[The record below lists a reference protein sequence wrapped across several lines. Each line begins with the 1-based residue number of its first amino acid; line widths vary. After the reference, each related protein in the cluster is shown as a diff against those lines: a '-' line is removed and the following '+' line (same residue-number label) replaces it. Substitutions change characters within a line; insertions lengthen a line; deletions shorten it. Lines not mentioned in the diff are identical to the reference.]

1 MPFSTETEQI
11 KKFENDEVAQHYF
24 EVLRTLISKKSI
36 FAQQVGLQEVAN
48 YLGEIFTAA
57 GAKVMID
64 DSYTAPFVL
73 AEFLSSN
80 PAAKTIIFYNHYD
93 TVPADDDQP
102 WTNDPFTLSVHYGV
116 MYGRGVDDD
125 KGHITARLTAVRK
138 YIREHGDLPVN
149 IIFMMEG
156 AEESASTDLDKYLAK
171 HRKRLRGADL
181 LVWEQGSRNNLGQLE
196 ISGGNKG
203 IVTFDMTVKSA
214 DVDIHSSFGG
224 VINSAPW
231 YLLNALS
238 SLRSPDGRILVEG
251 IHEQVQEPNEREL
264 ALIEEYALRTPE
276 ELSQVYGLK
285 LPVLL
290 DGRKEF
296 LRRFYF
302 EPSLNIEGFGSGYQ
316 GQGVKTI
323 LPSDAQ
329 AKMEVRLVPGLV
341 PQDVLDKIR
350 QQLDKNGYPAVELTY
365 TLGEMSYRSD
375 MSAPSILNLIE
386 LAKDYYQEGVSVLPT
401 SAGTGPMH
409 TVYEALEVPMA
420 AFGLGN
426 ANSRDHGGDENVKIA
441 DYYTHIELIQDLIGS
456 YRQAN

>member
-36 FAQQVGLQEVAN
+36 FAQQIGLQEVAN

-64 DSYTAPFVL
+64 DSYTAPFIL

-138 YIREHGDLPVN
+138 YFREHGDLPVN

-224 VINSAPW
+224 VINSASW

-251 IHEQVQEPNEREL
+251 IYEQVQEPNEREL

-290 DGRKEF
+290 DERKEF

-329 AKMEVRLVPGLV
+329 AKMEVRLVPGLE
-341 PQDVLDKIR
+341 PQDVLDKIG
-350 QQLDKNGYPAVELTY
+350 QQLEKNGYPAVKLTY

-386 LAKDYYQEGVSVLPT
+386 LAKDYYQEGISVLPT

-456 YRQAN
+456 YRQAD

>member
-1 MPFSTETEQI
+1 MPFSTESEQI

-24 EVLRTLISKKSI
+24 EVMRTLISKKSI
-36 FAQQVGLQEVAN
+36 FAQQIGLKEVAT

-73 AEFLSSN
+73 AEFQSDN
-80 PAAKTIIFYNHYD
+80 PEAKTIIFYHHYD
-93 TVPADDDQP
+93 TVPADNDQP
-102 WTNDPFTLSVHYGV
+102 WTNAPFTLSVHYGV

-138 YIREHGDLPVN
+138 YIREHGSLPVN

-171 HRKRLRGADL
+171 HKKHLRGADL
-181 LVWEQGSRNNLGQLE
+181 LVWEQGTRNNLGQLE

-203 IVTFDMTVKSA
+203 IVTFDMSVRSA
-214 DVDIHSSFGG
+214 EVDIHSSYGG
-224 VINSAPW
+224 VINSASW
-231 YLLNALS
+231 YLMDAIS
-238 SLRSPDGRILVEG
+238 SLRSVDGRILVEG
-251 IHEQVQEPNEREL
+251 IYEQVQEPNEREL
-264 ALIEEYALRTPE
+264 ALIAQYALKTPE
-276 ELSQVYGLK
+276 ELKEIYGLQ
-285 LPVLL
+285 LPVLKE
-290 DGRKEF
+290 DRQEF

-302 EPSLNIEGFGSGYQ
+302 EPAINIEGFGSGYQ

-323 LPSDAQ
+323 LPAYAS
-329 AKMEVRLVPGLV
+329 AKMEVRLVPGLE
-341 PQDVLDKIR
+341 PHDVLDKIR
-350 QQLDKNGYPAVELTY
+350 KQLDKNGYDKVELTY

-375 MSAPSILNLIE
+375 MSAPSILNVIE
-386 LAKDYYQEGVSVLPT
+386 LAKDFYPEGISVLPT

-409 TVYEALEVPMA
+409 TVFEALEVPMA

-441 DYYTHIELIQDLIGS
+441 DYYTHIELIKELIRS
-456 YRQAN
+456 YEQ

>member
-1 MPFSTETEQI
+1 MPFSTESEQI

-36 FAQQVGLQEVAN
+36 FAQQIGLKEVAT
-48 YLGEIFTAA
+48 YLGAIFTAA

-73 AEFLSSN
+73 AEFQSDN
-80 PAAKTIIFYNHYD
+80 PEAKTIIFYHHYD
-93 TVPADDDQP
+93 TVPADNDQP

-138 YIREHGDLPVN
+138 YIRENGSLPVN

-171 HRKRLRGADL
+171 HKKHLRGADL
-181 LVWEQGSRNNLGQLE
+181 LVWEQGTRNNLGQLE

-203 IVTFDMTVKSA
+203 IVTFDMSVRSA
-214 DVDIHSSFGG
+214 EVDIHSSYGG
-224 VINSAPW
+224 VINSASW
-231 YLLNALS
+231 YLMDAIS
-238 SLRSPDGRILVEG
+238 SLRSADGRILVEG
-251 IHEQVQEPNEREL
+251 IYEQVQEPNEREL
-264 ALIEEYALRTPE
+264 ALIAQYALKTPE
-276 ELSQVYGLK
+276 ELKEIYGLQ
-285 LPVLL
+285 LPVLKE
-290 DGRKEF
+290 DRQEF

-302 EPSLNIEGFGSGYQ
+302 EPAINIEGFGSGYQ

-323 LPSDAQ
+323 LPAYAS
-329 AKMEVRLVPGLV
+329 AKMEVRLVPGLE
-341 PQDVLDKIR
+341 PHDVLDKIR
-350 QQLDKNGYPAVELTY
+350 KQLDKNGYGKVELTY

-375 MSAPSILNLIE
+375 MSAPSILNVIE
-386 LAKDYYQEGVSVLPT
+386 LAKDFYPEGISVLPT

-409 TVYEALEVPMA
+409 TVFEALEVPMA

-441 DYYTHIELIQDLIGS
+441 DYYTHIELIKELIRS
-456 YRQAN
+456 YEQ

>member
-1 MPFSTETEQI
+1 MPFSTESEQI

-36 FAQQVGLQEVAN
+36 FAQQIGLKEVAT

-73 AEFLSSN
+73 AEFQSDN
-80 PAAKTIIFYNHYD
+80 PEAKTIIFYHHYD
-93 TVPADDDQP
+93 TVPADNDQP

-138 YIREHGDLPVN
+138 YIRENGSLPVN

-171 HRKRLRGADL
+171 HKKHLRGADL
-181 LVWEQGSRNNLGQLE
+181 LVWEQGTRNNLGQLE

-203 IVTFDMTVKSA
+203 IVTFDMSVRSA
-214 DVDIHSSFGG
+214 EVDIHSSYGG
-224 VINSAPW
+224 VINSASW
-231 YLLNALS
+231 YLMDAIS
-238 SLRSPDGRILVEG
+238 SLRSTDGRILVEG
-251 IHEQVQEPNEREL
+251 IYEQVQEPNEREL
-264 ALIEEYALRTPE
+264 ALIAQYALKTPE
-276 ELSQVYGLK
+276 ELKEIYGLQ
-285 LPVLL
+285 LPVLKE
-290 DGRKEF
+290 DRQEF

-302 EPSLNIEGFGSGYQ
+302 EPAINIEGFGSGYQ

-323 LPSDAQ
+323 LPAYAS
-329 AKMEVRLVPGLV
+329 AKMEVRLVPGLE
-341 PQDVLDKIR
+341 PHDVLDKIR
-350 QQLDKNGYPAVELTY
+350 KQLDKNGYDKVELAY

-375 MSAPSILNLIE
+375 MSAPSILNVIE
-386 LAKDYYQEGVSVLPT
+386 LAKDFYPEGISVLPT

-409 TVYEALEVPMA
+409 TVFEALEVPMA

-426 ANSRDHGGDENVKIA
+426 ANSRDHGGDENVKIV
-441 DYYTHIELIQDLIGS
+441 DYYTHIELIKELIRS
-456 YRQAN
+456 YEQ

>member
-1 MPFSTETEQI
+1 MPFSTESEQI

-36 FAQQVGLQEVAN
+36 FAQQIGLKEVAT

-73 AEFLSSN
+73 AEFQSDN
-80 PAAKTIIFYNHYD
+80 PEAKTIIFYHHYD
-93 TVPADDDQP
+93 TVPADNDQP

-138 YIREHGDLPVN
+138 YIREQGSLPVN

-171 HRKRLRGADL
+171 HKKRLRGADL
-181 LVWEQGSRNNLGQLE
+181 LVWEQGTRNNLGQLE

-203 IVTFDMTVKSA
+203 IVTFDMSVRSA
-214 DVDIHSSFGG
+214 EVDIHSSYGG
-224 VINSAPW
+224 IINSASW
-231 YLLNALS
+231 YLMDAIS
-238 SLRSPDGRILVEG
+238 SLRSADGRILVEG
-251 IHEQVQEPNEREL
+251 IYEQVQEPNEREL
-264 ALIEEYALRTPE
+264 ALIAQYALKTPE
-276 ELSQVYGLK
+276 ELKEIYGLQ
-285 LPVLL
+285 LPVLKEE
-290 DGRKEF
+290 RQEF

-302 EPSLNIEGFGSGYQ
+302 EPAINIEGFGSGYQ

-323 LPSDAQ
+323 LPAHAS
-329 AKMEVRLVPGLV
+329 AKMEVRLVPGLE
-341 PQDVLDKIR
+341 PHDVLDKIR
-350 QQLDKNGYPAVELTY
+350 KQLDKNGYDKVELTY

-375 MSAPSILNLIE
+375 MSAPSILNVIE
-386 LAKDYYQEGVSVLPT
+386 LAKDFYPEGISVLPT

-409 TVYEALEVPMA
+409 TVFEALEVPMA

-441 DYYTHIELIQDLIGS
+441 DYYTHIELIKELIRS
-456 YRQAN
+456 YEQ

>member
-1 MPFSTETEQI
+1 MPFSTESEQI

-36 FAQQVGLQEVAN
+36 FAQQIGLKEVAT

-73 AEFLSSN
+73 AEFQSDN
-80 PAAKTIIFYNHYD
+80 PEAKTIIFYHHYD
-93 TVPADDDQP
+93 TVPADNDQP

-138 YIREHGDLPVN
+138 YIRENGSLPVN

-171 HRKRLRGADL
+171 HKKHLRGADL
-181 LVWEQGSRNNLGQLE
+181 LVWEQGTRNNLGQLE

-203 IVTFDMTVKSA
+203 IVTFDMSVRSA
-214 DVDIHSSFGG
+214 EVDIHSSYGG
-224 VINSAPW
+224 VINSASW
-231 YLLNALS
+231 YLMDAIS
-238 SLRSPDGRILVEG
+238 SLRSADGRILVEG
-251 IHEQVQEPNEREL
+251 IYEQVQEPNEREL
-264 ALIEEYALRTPE
+264 ALIAQYALKTPE
-276 ELSQVYGLK
+276 ELKEIYGLQ
-285 LPVLL
+285 LPVLKEE
-290 DGRKEF
+290 RQEF

-302 EPSLNIEGFGSGYQ
+302 EPAINIEGFGSGYQ

-323 LPSDAQ
+323 LPAYAS
-329 AKMEVRLVPGLV
+329 AKMEVRLVPGLE
-341 PQDVLDKIR
+341 PHDVLDKIR
-350 QQLDKNGYPAVELTY
+350 KQLDKNGYDKVELTY

-375 MSAPSILNLIE
+375 MSTPSILNVIE
-386 LAKDYYQEGVSVLPT
+386 LAKDFYAEGISVLPA

-409 TVYEALEVPMA
+409 TVFEALEVPMA

-441 DYYTHIELIQDLIGS
+441 DYYTHIELIKELIRS
-456 YRQAN
+456 YEQ

>member
-1 MPFSTETEQI
+1 MPFSTESEQI

-36 FAQQVGLQEVAN
+36 FAQQIGLKEVAT

-73 AEFLSSN
+73 AEFQSDN
-80 PAAKTIIFYNHYD
+80 PEAKTIIFYHHYD
-93 TVPADDDQP
+93 TVPADNDQP

-138 YIREHGDLPVN
+138 YIREHGSLPVN

-171 HRKRLRGADL
+171 HKKHLRGADL
-181 LVWEQGSRNNLGQLE
+181 LVWEQGTRNNLGQLE

-203 IVTFDMTVKSA
+203 IVTFDMSVRSA
-214 DVDIHSSFGG
+214 EVDIHSSYGG
-224 VINSAPW
+224 VINSASW
-231 YLLNALS
+231 YLMDAIS
-238 SLRSPDGRILVEG
+238 SLRSADGRILVEG
-251 IHEQVQEPNEREL
+251 IYEQVQEPNEREL
-264 ALIEEYALRTPE
+264 ALIAQYALKTPE
-276 ELSQVYGLK
+276 ELKEIYGLQ
-285 LPVLL
+285 LPVLKE
-290 DGRKEF
+290 DRQEF

-302 EPSLNIEGFGSGYQ
+302 EPAINIEGFGSGYQ

-323 LPSDAQ
+323 LPAYAS
-329 AKMEVRLVPGLV
+329 AKMEVRLVPGLE
-341 PQDVLDKIR
+341 PHDVLDKIR
-350 QQLDKNGYPAVELTY
+350 KQLDKNGYGKVELTY

-375 MSAPSILNLIE
+375 MSAPSILNVIE
-386 LAKDYYQEGVSVLPT
+386 LAKDFYPEGISVLPT

-409 TVYEALEVPMA
+409 TVFEALEVPMA

-441 DYYTHIELIQDLIGS
+441 DYYTHIELIKELIRS
-456 YRQAN
+456 YEQ

>member
-1 MPFSTETEQI
+1 MPFSTESEQI

-36 FAQQVGLQEVAN
+36 FAQQIGLKEVAT

-73 AEFLSSN
+73 AEFQSDN
-80 PAAKTIIFYNHYD
+80 PEAKTIIFYHHYD
-93 TVPADDDQP
+93 TVPADNDQP
-102 WTNDPFTLSVHYGV
+102 WTNDPFTLSIHYGV

-138 YIREHGDLPVN
+138 YIREHGSLPVN

-171 HRKRLRGADL
+171 HKKHLRGADL
-181 LVWEQGSRNNLGQLE
+181 LVWEQGTRNNLGQLE

-203 IVTFDMTVKSA
+203 IVTFDMSVRSA
-214 DVDIHSSFGG
+214 EVDIHSSYGG
-224 VINSAPW
+224 IINSASW
-231 YLLNALS
+231 YLMDAIS
-238 SLRSPDGRILVEG
+238 SLRSADGRILVEG
-251 IHEQVQEPNEREL
+251 IYEQVQEPNEREL
-264 ALIEEYALRTPE
+264 ALIAQYALKTPE
-276 ELSQVYGLK
+276 ELKEIYGLQ
-285 LPVLL
+285 LPVLKE
-290 DGRKEF
+290 DRQEF

-302 EPSLNIEGFGSGYQ
+302 EPAINIEGFGSGYQ

-323 LPSDAQ
+323 LPAYAS
-329 AKMEVRLVPGLV
+329 AKMEVRLVPGLE
-341 PQDVLDKIR
+341 PHDVLDKIR
-350 QQLDKNGYPAVELTY
+350 KQLDKNGYDRVELTY

-375 MSAPSILNLIE
+375 MSAPSILNVIE
-386 LAKDYYQEGVSVLPT
+386 LAKDFYPEGISVLPT

-409 TVYEALEVPMA
+409 TVFEALEVPMA

-441 DYYTHIELIQDLIGS
+441 DYYTHIELIKELIRS
-456 YRQAN
+456 YEQ

>member
-1 MPFSTETEQI
+1 MPFSTESEQI

-36 FAQQVGLQEVAN
+36 FAQQIGLKEVAT

-73 AEFLSSN
+73 AEFQSDN
-80 PAAKTIIFYNHYD
+80 PEAKTIIFYHHYD
-93 TVPADDDQP
+93 TVPADNDQP

-138 YIREHGDLPVN
+138 YIREHGSLPVN

-171 HRKRLRGADL
+171 HKKHLQGADL
-181 LVWEQGSRNNLGQLE
+181 LVWEQGTRNNLGQLE

-203 IVTFDMTVKSA
+203 IVTFDMSVRSA
-214 DVDIHSSFGG
+214 EVDIHSSYGG
-224 VINSAPW
+224 VINSASW
-231 YLLNALS
+231 YLMDAIS
-238 SLRSPDGRILVEG
+238 SLRSADGQILVEG
-251 IHEQVQEPNEREL
+251 IYEQVQEPNEREL
-264 ALIEEYALRTPE
+264 ALIAQYALKTPE
-276 ELSQVYGLK
+276 ELKEIYGLQ
-285 LPVLL
+285 LPVLKE
-290 DGRKEF
+290 DRQEF

-302 EPSLNIEGFGSGYQ
+302 EPAINIEGFGSGYQ

-323 LPSDAQ
+323 LPAYAS
-329 AKMEVRLVPGLV
+329 AKMEVRLVPGLE
-341 PQDVLDKIR
+341 PHDVLDKISK
-350 QQLDKNGYPAVELTY
+350 QLDKNGYDKVELTY

-375 MSAPSILNLIE
+375 MSAPSILNVIE
-386 LAKDYYQEGVSVLPT
+386 LAKDFYPEGISVLPT

-409 TVYEALEVPMA
+409 TVFEALEVPMA

-441 DYYTHIELIQDLIGS
+441 DYYTHIELIKELIRS
-456 YRQAN
+456 YEQ

>member
-1 MPFSTETEQI
+1 MPFSTESEQI

-36 FAQQVGLQEVAN
+36 FAQQIGLKEVAT

-73 AEFLSSN
+73 AEFQSDN
-80 PAAKTIIFYNHYD
+80 PEAKTIIFYHHYD
-93 TVPADDDQP
+93 TVPADNDQP

-116 MYGRGVDDD
+116 MYCRGVDDD

-138 YIREHGDLPVN
+138 YIREHGSLPVN

-171 HRKRLRGADL
+171 HKKHLRGADL
-181 LVWEQGSRNNLGQLE
+181 LVWEQGTRNNLGQLE

-203 IVTFDMTVKSA
+203 IVTFDMSVRSA
-214 DVDIHSSFGG
+214 EVDIHSSYGG
-224 VINSAPW
+224 VINSASW
-231 YLLNALS
+231 YLMDAIS
-238 SLRSPDGRILVEG
+238 SLRSVDGRILVEG
-251 IHEQVQEPNEREL
+251 IYEQVQEPNEREL
-264 ALIEEYALRTPE
+264 ALIAQYALKTPE
-276 ELSQVYGLK
+276 ELKEIYGLQ
-285 LPVLL
+285 LPVLKE
-290 DGRKEF
+290 DRQEF

-302 EPSLNIEGFGSGYQ
+302 EPAINIEGFGSGYQ

-323 LPSDAQ
+323 LPAYAS
-329 AKMEVRLVPGLV
+329 AKMEVRLVPGLE
-341 PQDVLDKIR
+341 PHDVLDKIR
-350 QQLDKNGYPAVELTY
+350 KQLDKNGYDKVELTY

-375 MSAPSILNLIE
+375 MSAPSILNVIE
-386 LAKDYYQEGVSVLPT
+386 LAKDFYPEGISVLPT

-409 TVYEALEVPMA
+409 TVFEALEVPMA

-441 DYYTHIELIQDLIGS
+441 DYYTHIELIKELIRS
-456 YRQAN
+456 YEQ

>member
-1 MPFSTETEQI
+1 MPFSTESEQI

-36 FAQQVGLQEVAN
+36 FAQQIGLKKVAT

-73 AEFLSSN
+73 AEFQSDN
-80 PAAKTIIFYNHYD
+80 PEAKTIIFYHHYD
-93 TVPADDDQP
+93 TVPADNDQP

-138 YIREHGDLPVN
+138 YIRENGSLPVN

-171 HRKRLRGADL
+171 HKKHLRGADL
-181 LVWEQGSRNNLGQLE
+181 LVWEQGTRNNLGQLE

-203 IVTFDMTVKSA
+203 IVTFDMSVRSA
-214 DVDIHSSFGG
+214 EVDIHSSYGG
-224 VINSAPW
+224 VINSASW
-231 YLLNALS
+231 YLMDAIS
-238 SLRSPDGRILVEG
+238 SLRSADGRILVEG
-251 IHEQVQEPNEREL
+251 IYEQVQEPNEREL
-264 ALIEEYALRTPE
+264 ALIAQYALKTPE
-276 ELSQVYGLK
+276 ELKEIYGLQ
-285 LPVLL
+285 LPVLKE
-290 DGRKEF
+290 DRQEF

-302 EPSLNIEGFGSGYQ
+302 EPAINIEGFGSGYQ

-323 LPSDAQ
+323 LPAYAS
-329 AKMEVRLVPGLV
+329 AKMEVRLVPGLE
-341 PQDVLDKIR
+341 PHDVLDKIR
-350 QQLDKNGYPAVELTY
+350 KQLDKNGYDKVELTY

-375 MSAPSILNLIE
+375 MSAPSILNVIE
-386 LAKDYYQEGVSVLPT
+386 LAKDFYPEGISVLPT

-409 TVYEALEVPMA
+409 TVFEALEVPMA

-441 DYYTHIELIQDLIGS
+441 DYYTHIELIKELIRS
-456 YRQAN
+456 YEQ

>member
-1 MPFSTETEQI
+1 MPFSTESEQI

-36 FAQQVGLQEVAN
+36 FAQQIGLKEVAT

-73 AEFLSSN
+73 AEFQSDN
-80 PAAKTIIFYNHYD
+80 PEAKTIIFYHHYD
-93 TVPADDDQP
+93 TVPADNDQP

-138 YIREHGDLPVN
+138 YIREQGSLPVN

-171 HRKRLRGADL
+171 HKKHLRGADL
-181 LVWEQGSRNNLGQLE
+181 LVWEQGTRNNLGQLE

-203 IVTFDMTVKSA
+203 IVTFDMSVRSA
-214 DVDIHSSFGG
+214 EVDIHSSYGG
-224 VINSAPW
+224 VINSASW
-231 YLLNALS
+231 YLMDAIS
-238 SLRSPDGRILVEG
+238 SLRSADGRILVEG
-251 IHEQVQEPNEREL
+251 IYEQVQEPNEREL
-264 ALIEEYALRTPE
+264 ALIAQYALKTPE
-276 ELSQVYGLK
+276 ELKEIYGLQ
-285 LPVLL
+285 LPVLKE
-290 DGRKEF
+290 DRQEF

-302 EPSLNIEGFGSGYQ
+302 EPAINIEGFGSGYQ

-323 LPSDAQ
+323 LPAYAS
-329 AKMEVRLVPGLV
+329 AKMEVRLVPGLE
-341 PQDVLDKIR
+341 PHDVLDKIR
-350 QQLDKNGYPAVELTY
+350 KQLNKNGYDKVELTY

-375 MSAPSILNLIE
+375 MSAPSILNVIE
-386 LAKDYYQEGVSVLPT
+386 LAKDFYPEGISVLPT

-409 TVYEALEVPMA
+409 TVFEALEVPMA

-441 DYYTHIELIQDLIGS
+441 DYYTHIELIKELIRS
-456 YRQAN
+456 YEQ

>member
-1 MPFSTETEQI
+1 MPFSTESEQI

-36 FAQQVGLQEVAN
+36 FAQQIGLKEVAT

-73 AEFLSSN
+73 AEFQSDN
-80 PAAKTIIFYNHYD
+80 PEAKTIIFYHHYD
-93 TVPADDDQP
+93 TVPADNDQP

-138 YIREHGDLPVN
+138 YIREHGSLPVN

-171 HRKRLRGADL
+171 HKKHLRGADL
-181 LVWEQGSRNNLGQLE
+181 LVWEQGTRNNLGQLE

-203 IVTFDMTVKSA
+203 IVTFDMSVRSA
-214 DVDIHSSFGG
+214 EVDIHSSYGG
-224 VINSAPW
+224 IINSASW
-231 YLLNALS
+231 YLMDAIS
-238 SLRSPDGRILVEG
+238 SLRSADGRILVEG
-251 IHEQVQEPNEREL
+251 IYEQVQEPNEREL
-264 ALIEEYALRTPE
+264 ALIAQYALKTPE
-276 ELSQVYGLK
+276 ELKEIYGLQ
-285 LPVLL
+285 LPVLKE
-290 DGRKEF
+290 DRQEF

-302 EPSLNIEGFGSGYQ
+302 EPAINIEGFGSGYQ

-323 LPSDAQ
+323 LPAYAS
-329 AKMEVRLVPGLV
+329 AKMEVRLVPGLE
-341 PQDVLDKIR
+341 PHDVLDKIR
-350 QQLDKNGYPAVELTY
+350 KQLDKNGYDRVELTY

-375 MSAPSILNLIE
+375 MSAPSILNVIE
-386 LAKDYYQEGVSVLPT
+386 LAKDFYPEGISVLPT

-409 TVYEALEVPMA
+409 TVFEALEVPMA

-441 DYYTHIELIQDLIGS
+441 DYYTHIELIKELIRS
-456 YRQAN
+456 YEQ

>member
-36 FAQQVGLQEVAN
+36 FAQQIGLQEVAN

-102 WTNDPFTLSVHYGV
+102 WTNDPVTLSVHYGV

-224 VINSAPW
+224 VINSASW
-231 YLLNALS
+231 YLVNALS

-251 IHEQVQEPNEREL
+251 IYEQVQEPNEREL

-290 DGRKEF
+290 DERKEF

-302 EPSLNIEGFGSGYQ
+302 EPSLNIEGFGSGYP

-323 LPSDAQ
+323 LPSEAQ
-329 AKMEVRLVPGLV
+329 AKMEVRLVPGLE
-341 PQDVLDKIR
+341 PEDVLDKIR
-350 QQLDKNGYPAVELTY
+350 QQLDKNGYPAVKLTY

-386 LAKDYYQEGVSVLPT
+386 LAKDFYREGISVLPT

-456 YRQAN
+456 YRQAD

>member
-1 MPFSTETEQI
+1 MPFSTESEQI

-36 FAQQVGLQEVAN
+36 FAQQIGLKEVAT

-57 GAKVMID
+57 GAKVTID

-73 AEFLSSN
+73 AEFQSDN
-80 PAAKTIIFYNHYD
+80 PEAKTIIFYNHYD
-93 TVPADDDQP
+93 TVPADNDQP

-138 YIREHGDLPVN
+138 YIREQGSLPVN

-171 HRKRLRGADL
+171 YKKRLRGADL
-181 LVWEQGSRNNLGQLE
+181 LVWEQGTRNNLGQLE

-203 IVTFDMTVKSA
+203 IVTFDMSVRSA
-214 DVDIHSSFGG
+214 EVDIHSSYGG
-224 VINSAPW
+224 VINSASW
-231 YLLNALS
+231 YLMNAIS
-238 SLRSPDGRILVEG
+238 SLRSADGRILVEG
-251 IHEQVQEPNEREL
+251 IYEQVQEPNEREL
-264 ALIEEYALRTPE
+264 VLIAQYALKTPE
-276 ELSQVYGLK
+276 ELKEIYGLQ
-285 LPVLL
+285 LPVLKEE
-290 DGRKEF
+290 RQEF

-302 EPSLNIEGFGSGYQ
+302 EPAINIEGFGSGYQ

-323 LPSDAQ
+323 LPAYAS
-329 AKMEVRLVPGLV
+329 AKMEVRLVPGLE
-341 PQDVLDKIR
+341 PHDVLDKIR
-350 QQLDKNGYPAVELTY
+350 KQLDKNGYDRVELTY

-375 MSAPSILNLIE
+375 MSAPSILNVIE
-386 LAKDYYQEGVSVLPT
+386 LAKDFYPEGISVLPT

-409 TVYEALEVPMA
+409 TVFEALEVPMA

-441 DYYTHIELIQDLIGS
+441 DYYTHIELIKELIRS
-456 YRQAN
+456 YEQ

>member
-1 MPFSTETEQI
+1 MPFSTESEQI

-36 FAQQVGLQEVAN
+36 FAQQIGLKEVAT

-73 AEFLSSN
+73 AEFQSDN
-80 PAAKTIIFYNHYD
+80 PEAKTIIFYHHYD
-93 TVPADDDQP
+93 TVPADNDQP

-138 YIREHGDLPVN
+138 YIREHGSLPVN

-171 HRKRLRGADL
+171 HKKHLRGADL
-181 LVWEQGSRNNLGQLE
+181 LVWEQGTRNNLGQLE

-203 IVTFDMTVKSA
+203 IVTFDMSVRSA
-214 DVDIHSSFGG
+214 EVDIHSSYGG
-224 VINSAPW
+224 VINSASW
-231 YLLNALS
+231 YLMDAIS
-238 SLRSPDGRILVEG
+238 SLRSVDGRILVEG
-251 IHEQVQEPNEREL
+251 IYEQVQEPNEREL
-264 ALIEEYALRTPE
+264 ALIAQYALKTPE
-276 ELSQVYGLK
+276 ELKEIYGLQ
-285 LPVLL
+285 LPVLKE
-290 DGRKEF
+290 DRQEF

-302 EPSLNIEGFGSGYQ
+302 EPAINIEGFGSGYQ

-323 LPSDAQ
+323 LPAYAS
-329 AKMEVRLVPGLV
+329 AKMEVRLVPGLELH
-341 PQDVLDKIR
+341 DVLDKIR
-350 QQLDKNGYPAVELTY
+350 KQLDKNGYDKVELTY

-375 MSAPSILNLIE
+375 MSAPSILNVIE
-386 LAKDYYQEGVSVLPT
+386 LAKDFYPEGISVLPT

-409 TVYEALEVPMA
+409 TVFEALEVPMA

-441 DYYTHIELIQDLIGS
+441 DYYTHIELIKELIRS
-456 YRQAN
+456 YEQ

>member
-1 MPFSTETEQI
+1 MPFSTESEQI

-36 FAQQVGLQEVAN
+36 FAQQIGLKEVAT

-73 AEFLSSN
+73 AEFQSDN
-80 PAAKTIIFYNHYD
+80 PEAKTIIFYHHYD
-93 TVPADDDQP
+93 TVPADNDQP

-138 YIREHGDLPVN
+138 YIREQGSLPVN

-156 AEESASTDLDKYLAK
+156 AEESASTDLDKYLTK
-171 HRKRLRGADL
+171 HKKQLRGADL
-181 LVWEQGSRNNLGQLE
+181 LVWEQGTRNNLGQLE

-203 IVTFDMTVKSA
+203 IVTFDMSVRSA
-214 DVDIHSSFGG
+214 EVDIHSSYGG
-224 VINSAPW
+224 VINSASW
-231 YLLNALS
+231 YLMDAIS
-238 SLRSPDGRILVEG
+238 SLRSADGRILVEG
-251 IHEQVQEPNEREL
+251 IYEQVQEPNEREL
-264 ALIEEYALRTPE
+264 ALIAQYALKTPE
-276 ELSQVYGLK
+276 ELKEIYGLQ
-285 LPVLL
+285 LPVLKE
-290 DGRKEF
+290 DRQEF

-302 EPSLNIEGFGSGYQ
+302 EPAINIEGFGSGYQ

-323 LPSDAQ
+323 LPAYAS
-329 AKMEVRLVPGLV
+329 AKMEVRLVPGLE
-341 PQDVLDKIR
+341 PHDVLDKIR
-350 QQLDKNGYPAVELTY
+350 KQLDKNGYDKVELTY

-375 MSAPSILNLIE
+375 MSAPSILNVIE
-386 LAKDYYQEGVSVLPT
+386 LAKDFYPEGISVLPT

-409 TVYEALEVPMA
+409 TVFEALEVPMA

-441 DYYTHIELIQDLIGS
+441 DYYTHIELIKELIRS
-456 YRQAN
+456 YEQ

>member
-1 MPFSTETEQI
+1 MPFSTESEQI

-36 FAQQVGLQEVAN
+36 FAQQIGLKEVAT

-57 GAKVMID
+57 GAKVTID

-73 AEFLSSN
+73 AEFQSDN
-80 PAAKTIIFYNHYD
+80 PEAKTIIFYHHYD
-93 TVPADDDQP
+93 TVPADNDQP

-138 YIREHGDLPVN
+138 YIREHGSLPVN

-171 HRKRLRGADL
+171 HKKRLRGADL
-181 LVWEQGSRNNLGQLE
+181 LVWEQGTRNNLGQLE

-203 IVTFDMTVKSA
+203 IVTFDMSVRSA
-214 DVDIHSSFGG
+214 EVDIHSSYGG
-224 VINSAPW
+224 VINSASW
-231 YLLNALS
+231 YLMDAIS
-238 SLRSPDGRILVEG
+238 SLRSADGRILVEG
-251 IHEQVQEPNEREL
+251 IYEQVQEPNVREL
-264 ALIEEYALRTPE
+264 ALIAQYALKTPE
-276 ELSQVYGLK
+276 ELKEIYGLQ
-285 LPVLL
+285 LPVLKE
-290 DGRKEF
+290 DRQEF

-302 EPSLNIEGFGSGYQ
+302 EPAINIEGFGSGYQ

-323 LPSDAQ
+323 LPAYAS
-329 AKMEVRLVPGLV
+329 AKMEVRLVPGLE
-341 PQDVLDKIR
+341 PHDVLDKIR
-350 QQLDKNGYPAVELTY
+350 KQLDKNGYDKVELTY

-375 MSAPSILNLIE
+375 MSAPSILNVIE
-386 LAKDYYQEGVSVLPT
+386 LAKDFYPEGISVLPT

-409 TVYEALEVPMA
+409 TVFEALEVPMA

-441 DYYTHIELIQDLIGS
+441 DYYTHIELIKELIRS
-456 YRQAN
+456 YEQ

>member
-1 MPFSTETEQI
+1 MPFSTESEQI

-36 FAQQVGLQEVAN
+36 FAQQIGLKEVAT

-73 AEFLSSN
+73 AEFQSDN
-80 PAAKTIIFYNHYD
+80 PEAKTIIFYHHYD
-93 TVPADDDQP
+93 TVPADNDQP

-138 YIREHGDLPVN
+138 YIRENGSLPVN
-149 IIFMMEG
+149 LIFMMEG

-171 HRKRLRGADL
+171 HKKHLRGADL
-181 LVWEQGSRNNLGQLE
+181 LVWEQGTRNNLGQLE

-203 IVTFDMTVKSA
+203 IVTFDMSVRSA
-214 DVDIHSSFGG
+214 EVDIHSSYGG
-224 VINSAPW
+224 VINSASW
-231 YLLNALS
+231 YLMDAIS
-238 SLRSPDGRILVEG
+238 SLRSADGRILVEG
-251 IHEQVQEPNEREL
+251 IYEQVQEPNEREL
-264 ALIEEYALRTPE
+264 ALIAQYALKTPE
-276 ELSQVYGLK
+276 ELKEIYGLQ
-285 LPVLL
+285 LPVLKE
-290 DGRKEF
+290 DRQEF

-302 EPSLNIEGFGSGYQ
+302 EPAINIEGFGSGYQ

-323 LPSDAQ
+323 LPAYAS
-329 AKMEVRLVPGLV
+329 AKMEVRLVPGLE
-341 PQDVLDKIR
+341 PHDVLDKIR
-350 QQLDKNGYPAVELTY
+350 KQLDKNGYDKVELTY

-375 MSAPSILNLIE
+375 MSAPSILNVIE
-386 LAKDYYQEGVSVLPT
+386 LAKDFYPEGISVLPT

-409 TVYEALEVPMA
+409 TVFEALEVPMA

-441 DYYTHIELIQDLIGS
+441 DYYTHIELIKELIRS
-456 YRQAN
+456 YEQ

>member
-1 MPFSTETEQI
+1 MPFSTESEQI

-36 FAQQVGLQEVAN
+36 FAQQIGLKEVAT

-73 AEFLSSN
+73 AEFQSDN
-80 PAAKTIIFYNHYD
+80 PEAKTIIFYHHYD
-93 TVPADDDQP
+93 TVPADNDQP

-138 YIREHGDLPVN
+138 YIREHGSLPVN

-171 HRKRLRGADL
+171 HKKHLRGADL
-181 LVWEQGSRNNLGQLE
+181 LVWEQGTRNNLGQLE

-203 IVTFDMTVKSA
+203 IVTFDMSVRSA
-214 DVDIHSSFGG
+214 EVDIHSSYGG
-224 VINSAPW
+224 VINSASW
-231 YLLNALS
+231 YLMDAIS
-238 SLRSPDGRILVEG
+238 SLRSADGRILVEG
-251 IHEQVQEPNEREL
+251 IYEQVQEPNEREL
-264 ALIEEYALRTPE
+264 ALIAQYALKTPE
-276 ELSQVYGLK
+276 ELKEIYGLQ
-285 LPVLL
+285 LPVLKEE
-290 DGRKEF
+290 RQEF

-302 EPSLNIEGFGSGYQ
+302 EPAINIEGFGSGYQ

-323 LPSDAQ
+323 LPAYAS
-329 AKMEVRLVPGLV
+329 AKMEVRLVPGLE
-341 PQDVLDKIR
+341 PHDVLDKIR
-350 QQLDKNGYPAVELTY
+350 KQLDKNGYDKVELTY

-375 MSAPSILNLIE
+375 MSAPSILNVIE
-386 LAKDYYQEGVSVLPT
+386 LAKDFYPEGISVLPT

-409 TVYEALEVPMA
+409 TVFEALEVPMA

-441 DYYTHIELIQDLIGS
+441 DYYTHIELIKELFRS
-456 YRQAN
+456 YEQ

>member
-1 MPFSTETEQI
+1 MPFSTESEQI

-36 FAQQVGLQEVAN
+36 FAQQIGLKEVAT

-73 AEFLSSN
+73 AEFQSDN
-80 PAAKTIIFYNHYD
+80 PEAKTIIFYHHYD
-93 TVPADDDQP
+93 TVPADNDQP

-138 YIREHGDLPVN
+138 YIREHGSLPVN

-171 HRKRLRGADL
+171 HKRHLRGADL
-181 LVWEQGSRNNLGQLE
+181 LVWEQGTRNNLGKLE

-203 IVTFDMTVKSA
+203 IVTFDMSVRSA
-214 DVDIHSSFGG
+214 EVDIHSSYGG
-224 VINSAPW
+224 VINSASW
-231 YLLNALS
+231 YLMDAIS
-238 SLRSPDGRILVEG
+238 SLRSADGRILVEG
-251 IHEQVQEPNEREL
+251 IYEQVQEPNEREL
-264 ALIEEYALRTPE
+264 ALIAQYALKTPE
-276 ELSQVYGLK
+276 ELKEIYGLQ
-285 LPVLL
+285 LPVLKE
-290 DGRKEF
+290 DRQEF

-302 EPSLNIEGFGSGYQ
+302 EPAINIEGFGSGYQ

-323 LPSDAQ
+323 LPAYAS
-329 AKMEVRLVPGLV
+329 AKMEVRLVPGLE
-341 PQDVLDKIR
+341 PHDVLDKIR
-350 QQLDKNGYPAVELTY
+350 KQLDKNGYDKVELTY

-375 MSAPSILNLIE
+375 MSAPSILNVIE
-386 LAKDYYQEGVSVLPT
+386 LAKDFYPEGISVLPT

-409 TVYEALEVPMA
+409 TVFEALEVPMA

-441 DYYTHIELIQDLIGS
+441 DYYTHIELIKELIRS
-456 YRQAN
+456 YEQ

>member
-1 MPFSTETEQI
+1 MPFSTESEQI

-24 EVLRTLISKKSI
+24 EVLPTLISKKSI
-36 FAQQVGLQEVAN
+36 FAQQIGLKEVAT

-73 AEFLSSN
+73 AEFQSDN
-80 PAAKTIIFYNHYD
+80 PEAKTIIFYHHYD
-93 TVPADDDQP
+93 TVPADNDQP

-138 YIREHGDLPVN
+138 YIREHGSLPVN

-171 HRKRLRGADL
+171 HKKHLRGADL
-181 LVWEQGSRNNLGQLE
+181 LVWEQGTRNNLGQLE

-203 IVTFDMTVKSA
+203 IVTFDMSVRSA
-214 DVDIHSSFGG
+214 EVDIHSSYGG
-224 VINSAPW
+224 VINSASW
-231 YLLNALS
+231 YLMDAIS
-238 SLRSPDGRILVEG
+238 SLRSADGRILVEG
-251 IHEQVQEPNEREL
+251 IYEQVQEPNEREI
-264 ALIEEYALRTPE
+264 ALIAQYALKTPE
-276 ELSQVYGLK
+276 ELKEIYGLQ
-285 LPVLL
+285 LPVLKEE
-290 DGRKEF
+290 RQEF

-302 EPSLNIEGFGSGYQ
+302 EPAINIEGFGSGYQ

-323 LPSDAQ
+323 LPAYAS
-329 AKMEVRLVPGLV
+329 AKMEVRLVPGLE
-341 PQDVLDKIR
+341 PHDVLDKIR
-350 QQLDKNGYPAVELTY
+350 KQLDKNGYDKVELTY

-375 MSAPSILNLIE
+375 MSAPSILNVIE
-386 LAKDYYQEGVSVLPT
+386 LAKDFYPEGISVLPT

-409 TVYEALEVPMA
+409 TVFEALEVPMA

-441 DYYTHIELIQDLIGS
+441 DYYTHIELIKELIRS
-456 YRQAN
+456 YEQ

>member
-171 HRKRLRGADL
+171 HRKRLRGSDL

-224 VINSAPW
+224 VINSASW

-251 IHEQVQEPNEREL
+251 IHEQVQAPNEREL

-290 DGRKEF
+290 DERKEF

-323 LPSDAQ
+323 LPSEAQ
-329 AKMEVRLVPGLV
+329 AKMEVRLVPGLE

-386 LAKDYYQEGVSVLPT
+386 LAKDFYREGVSVLPT

-456 YRQAN
+456 YRQAD

>member
-36 FAQQVGLQEVAN
+36 FAQQIGLQEVAN

-93 TVPADDDQP
+93 TVPAEDDQP
-102 WTNDPFTLSVHYGV
+102 WTNDPFTLSVHYGI

-224 VINSAPW
+224 VINSASW

-251 IHEQVQEPNEREL
+251 IYEQVQEPNEREL

-290 DGRKEF
+290 DERKEF

-323 LPSDAQ
+323 LPSEAQ
-329 AKMEVRLVPGLV
+329 AKMEVRLVPGLE
-341 PQDVLDKIR
+341 PEDVLAKIR
-350 QQLDKNGYPAVELTY
+350 QQLDKNGYPEVELTY

-456 YRQAN
+456 YRQAD

>member
-1 MPFSTETEQI
+1 MPFSTESEQI

-36 FAQQVGLQEVAN
+36 FAQQIGLKEVAT

-73 AEFLSSN
+73 AEFQSDN
-80 PAAKTIIFYNHYD
+80 PEAKTIIFYHHYD
-93 TVPADDDQP
+93 TVPADNDQP

-138 YIREHGDLPVN
+138 YIRENGSLPVN

-171 HRKRLRGADL
+171 HKKHLRGADL
-181 LVWEQGSRNNLGQLE
+181 LVWEQGTRNNLGQLE

-203 IVTFDMTVKSA
+203 IVTFDMSVRSA
-214 DVDIHSSFGG
+214 EVDIHSSYGG
-224 VINSAPW
+224 VINSASW
-231 YLLNALS
+231 YLMDAIS
-238 SLRSPDGRILVEG
+238 SLRSADGRILVEG
-251 IHEQVQEPNEREL
+251 IYEQVQEPNEREL
-264 ALIEEYALRTPE
+264 ALIAQYALKTPE
-276 ELSQVYGLK
+276 ELKEIYGLQ
-285 LPVLL
+285 LPVLKEE
-290 DGRKEF
+290 RQEF

-302 EPSLNIEGFGSGYQ
+302 EPAINIEGFGSGYQ

-323 LPSDAQ
+323 LPAYAS
-329 AKMEVRLVPGLV
+329 AKMEVRLVPGLE
-341 PQDVLDKIR
+341 PHDVLDKIR
-350 QQLDKNGYPAVELTY
+350 KQLDKNGYDKVELTY

-375 MSAPSILNLIE
+375 MSTPSILNVIE
-386 LAKDYYQEGVSVLPT
+386 LAKDFYPEGISVLPT

-409 TVYEALEVPMA
+409 TVFEALEVPMA

-441 DYYTHIELIQDLIGS
+441 DYYTHIELIKELIRS
-456 YRQAN
+456 YEQ

>member
-1 MPFSTETEQI
+1 MPFSTESEQI

-36 FAQQVGLQEVAN
+36 FAQQIGLKEVAT

-57 GAKVMID
+57 GAKVTID

-73 AEFLSSN
+73 AEFQSDN
-80 PAAKTIIFYNHYD
+80 PEAKTIIFYNHYD
-93 TVPADDDQP
+93 TVPADNDQP

-138 YIREHGDLPVN
+138 YIREHGSLPVN

-171 HRKRLRGADL
+171 HKKHLRGADL
-181 LVWEQGSRNNLGQLE
+181 LVWEQGTRNNLGQLE

-203 IVTFDMTVKSA
+203 IVTFDMSVRSA
-214 DVDIHSSFGG
+214 EVDIHSSYGG
-224 VINSAPW
+224 VINSASW
-231 YLLNALS
+231 YLMDAIS
-238 SLRSPDGRILVEG
+238 SLRSADGRILVED
-251 IHEQVQEPNEREL
+251 IYEQVQEPNEREL
-264 ALIEEYALRTPE
+264 ALIDQYALKTPE
-276 ELSQVYGLK
+276 ELKEIYGLQ
-285 LPVLL
+285 LPVLKEE
-290 DGRKEF
+290 RQEF

-302 EPSLNIEGFGSGYQ
+302 EPAINIEGFGSGYQ

-323 LPSDAQ
+323 LPAHAS
-329 AKMEVRLVPGLV
+329 AKMEVRLVPGLE
-341 PQDVLDKIR
+341 PHDVLDKIR
-350 QQLDKNGYPAVELTY
+350 KQLDKNGYDKVELTY

-375 MSAPSILNLIE
+375 MSAPSILNVIE
-386 LAKDYYQEGVSVLPT
+386 LAKDFYPEGISVLPT

-409 TVYEALEVPMA
+409 TVFEALEVPMA

-441 DYYTHIELIQDLIGS
+441 DYYTHIELIKELIRS
-456 YRQAN
+456 YEQ

>member
-1 MPFSTETEQI
+1 MPFSTESEQI

-24 EVLRTLISKKSI
+24 EVLRILISKKSI
-36 FAQQVGLQEVAN
+36 FAQQIGLKEVAT

-73 AEFLSSN
+73 AEFQSDN
-80 PAAKTIIFYNHYD
+80 PEARTIIFYHHYD
-93 TVPADDDQP
+93 TVPADNDQP

-138 YIREHGDLPVN
+138 YIREHGSLPVN

-171 HRKRLRGADL
+171 HKKHLRGADL
-181 LVWEQGSRNNLGQLE
+181 LVWEQGTRNNLGQLE

-203 IVTFDMTVKSA
+203 IVTFDMSVRSA
-214 DVDIHSSFGG
+214 EVDIHSSYGG
-224 VINSAPW
+224 VINSASW
-231 YLLNALS
+231 YLMDAIS
-238 SLRSPDGRILVEG
+238 SLRSADGRILVED
-251 IHEQVQEPNEREL
+251 IYEQVQEPNEREL
-264 ALIEEYALRTPE
+264 ALIAQYALKTPE
-276 ELSQVYGLK
+276 ELKEIYGLQ
-285 LPVLL
+285 LPVLKEE
-290 DGRKEF
+290 RQEF

-302 EPSLNIEGFGSGYQ
+302 EPAINIEGFGSGYQ

-323 LPSDAQ
+323 LPAYAS
-329 AKMEVRLVPGLV
+329 AKMEVRLVPGLE
-341 PQDVLDKIR
+341 PHDVLDKIR
-350 QQLDKNGYPAVELTY
+350 KQLDKNGYGKVELTY

-375 MSAPSILNLIE
+375 MSAPSILNVIE
-386 LAKDYYQEGVSVLPT
+386 LAKDFYPEGISVLPT

-409 TVYEALEVPMA
+409 TVFEALEVPMA

-441 DYYTHIELIQDLIGS
+441 DYYTHIELIKELIRS
-456 YRQAN
+456 YEQ

>member
-1 MPFSTETEQI
+1 MPFSTESEQI

-36 FAQQVGLQEVAN
+36 FAQQIGLKEVAT

-73 AEFLSSN
+73 AEFQSDN
-80 PAAKTIIFYNHYD
+80 PEAKTIIFYHHYD
-93 TVPADDDQP
+93 TVPADNDQP

-138 YIREHGDLPVN
+138 YIRENGSLPVN

-171 HRKRLRGADL
+171 HKKHLWGADL
-181 LVWEQGSRNNLGQLE
+181 LVWEQGTRNNLGQLE

-203 IVTFDMTVKSA
+203 IVTFDMSVRSA
-214 DVDIHSSFGG
+214 EVDIHSSYGG
-224 VINSAPW
+224 VINSASW
-231 YLLNALS
+231 YLMDAIS
-238 SLRSPDGRILVEG
+238 SLRSADGRILVEG
-251 IHEQVQEPNEREL
+251 IYEQVQEPNEREL
-264 ALIEEYALRTPE
+264 ALIAQYALKTPE
-276 ELSQVYGLK
+276 ELKEIYGLQ
-285 LPVLL
+285 LPVLKE
-290 DGRKEF
+290 DRQEF

-302 EPSLNIEGFGSGYQ
+302 EPAINIEGFGSGYQ

-323 LPSDAQ
+323 LPAYAS
-329 AKMEVRLVPGLV
+329 AKMEVRLVPGLE
-341 PQDVLDKIR
+341 PHDVLDKIR
-350 QQLDKNGYPAVELTY
+350 KQLDKNGYDRVELTY

-375 MSAPSILNLIE
+375 MSAPSILNVIE
-386 LAKDYYQEGVSVLPT
+386 LAKDFYPEGISVLPT

-409 TVYEALEVPMA
+409 TVFEALEVPMA
-420 AFGLGN
+420 AFGLGD
-426 ANSRDHGGDENVKIA
+426 ANSREHGGDENVKIA
-441 DYYTHIELIQDLIGS
+441 DYYTHIELIKELIRS
-456 YRQAN
+456 YEQ

>member
-1 MPFSTETEQI
+1 MPFSTESEQI

-36 FAQQVGLQEVAN
+36 FAQQIGLKEVAT

-73 AEFLSSN
+73 AEFQSDN
-80 PAAKTIIFYNHYD
+80 PEAKTIIFYHHYD
-93 TVPADDDQP
+93 TVPADNDQP

-138 YIREHGDLPVN
+138 YIREHGSLPVN
-149 IIFMMEG
+149 IVFMMEG

-171 HRKRLRGADL
+171 HKKHLRGADL
-181 LVWEQGSRNNLGQLE
+181 LVWEQGTRNNLGQLE

-203 IVTFDMTVKSA
+203 IVTFDMSVRSA
-214 DVDIHSSFGG
+214 EVDIHSSYGG
-224 VINSAPW
+224 IINSASW
-231 YLLNALS
+231 YLMDAIS
-238 SLRSPDGRILVEG
+238 SLRSADGRILVEG
-251 IHEQVQEPNEREL
+251 IYEQVQEPNEREL
-264 ALIEEYALRTPE
+264 ALIDQYALKTPE
-276 ELSQVYGLK
+276 ELKEIYGLQ
-285 LPVLL
+285 LPVLKE
-290 DGRKEF
+290 DRQEF

-302 EPSLNIEGFGSGYQ
+302 EPAINIEGFGSGYQ

-323 LPSDAQ
+323 LPAYAS
-329 AKMEVRLVPGLV
+329 AKMEVRLVPGLE
-341 PQDVLDKIR
+341 PRDVLDKIR
-350 QQLDKNGYPAVELTY
+350 KQLDKNGYDQVELTY

-375 MSAPSILNLIE
+375 MSAPSILNVIE
-386 LAKDYYQEGVSVLPT
+386 LAKDFYPEGISVLPT

-409 TVYEALEVPMA
+409 TVFEALEVPMA

-441 DYYTHIELIQDLIGS
+441 DYYTHIELIKELIRS
-456 YRQAN
+456 YEQ

>member
-102 WTNDPFTLSVHYGV
+102 WTNDPFTLSVYYGV

-171 HRKRLRGADL
+171 HRKRLQGADL

-224 VINSAPW
+224 VINSASW

-290 DGRKEF
+290 DERKEF

-329 AKMEVRLVPGLV
+329 AKMEVRLVPGLE
-341 PQDVLDKIR
+341 PEDVLDKIR

-386 LAKDYYQEGVSVLPT
+386 LAKDYYQEGISVLPT

-456 YRQAN
+456 YRQAD

>member
-1 MPFSTETEQI
+1 MPFSTESEQI

-36 FAQQVGLQEVAN
+36 FAQQIGLKEVAT

-57 GAKVMID
+57 GSKVMID

-73 AEFLSSN
+73 AEFQSDN
-80 PAAKTIIFYNHYD
+80 PEAKTIIFYHHYD
-93 TVPADDDQP
+93 TVPADNDQP

-138 YIREHGDLPVN
+138 YIREHGSLPVN

-171 HRKRLRGADL
+171 HKKHLQGADL
-181 LVWEQGSRNNLGQLE
+181 LVWEQGTRNNLGQLE

-203 IVTFDMTVKSA
+203 IVTFDMSVRSA
-214 DVDIHSSFGG
+214 EVDIHSSYGG
-224 VINSAPW
+224 VINSASW
-231 YLLNALS
+231 YLMDAIS
-238 SLRSPDGRILVEG
+238 SLRSADGQILVEG
-251 IHEQVQEPNEREL
+251 IYEQVQEPNEREL
-264 ALIEEYALRTPE
+264 ALIAQYALKTPE
-276 ELSQVYGLK
+276 ELKEIYGLQ
-285 LPVLL
+285 LPVLKE
-290 DGRKEF
+290 DRQEF

-302 EPSLNIEGFGSGYQ
+302 EPAINIEGFGSGYQ

-323 LPSDAQ
+323 LPAYAS
-329 AKMEVRLVPGLV
+329 AKMEVRLVPGLE
-341 PQDVLDKIR
+341 PHDVLDKIR
-350 QQLDKNGYPAVELTY
+350 KQLDKNGYDKVELTY

-375 MSAPSILNLIE
+375 MSAPSILNVIE
-386 LAKDYYQEGVSVLPT
+386 LAKDFYPEGISVLPT

-409 TVYEALEVPMA
+409 TVFEALEVPMA

-441 DYYTHIELIQDLIGS
+441 DYYTHIELIKELIRS
-456 YRQAN
+456 YEQ